1 MTKSQDSR
9 TGESLNK
16 AFSRRFQSKLAGDA
30 AALSLAHVLG
40 LVVPFLTVPYL
51 ARVLRP
57 EGFGLLLF
65 AQSFGLW
72 LVLVIE
78 FGFDQS
84 GTRII
89 SRIRENPTRLA
100 EVVLGVQSAKM
111 LALLLTIPFALAAFI
126 AVPLFRDNPIYL
138 LWGFLFAG
146 ARGLSP
152 NWYFFGQERMI
163 APAFLEAGG
172 KVIAAIGVFLL
183 VKIPEDG
190 WRVLALQ
197 ALGMGAAVAYMTRW
211 MYSEVSWV
219 WPSLRA
225 GCHMLKKSAGIF
237 VFRGSSGLYMQAN
250 AFVLGLLTNPAVV
263 GLFGGAERI
272 IRAGISMLQ
281 PLSQAFFPRVSHSAV
296 KDLEEA
302 GRLLWLSLVWI
313 GGLSLIMG
321 ATSFLA
327 APILVNILLGP
338 GYESAVPILQ
348 ALSVLVPII
357 GVGTVFGIQW
367 ALPWGFELPFSGL
380 VVLAGALNLVLA
392 FLLVPQF
399 GGMGMAWSVVAAEA
413 LVACGLVVLFLRK
426 GGSLWPLRMASTE
439 TINEHS

>member
-1 MTKSQDSR
+1 
-9 TGESLNK
+9 
-16 AFSRRFQSKLAGDA
+16 
-30 AALSLAHVLG
+30 
-40 LVVPFLTVPYL
+40 
-51 ARVLRP
+51 
-57 EGFGLLLF
+57 
-65 AQSFGLW
+65 
-72 LVLVIE
+72 
-78 FGFDQS
+78 
-84 GTRII
+84 
-89 SRIRENPTRLA
+89 
-100 EVVLGVQSAKM
+100 
-111 LALLLTIPFALAAFI
+111 
-126 AVPLFRDNPIYL
+126 
-138 LWGFLFAG
+138 
-146 ARGLSP
+146 
-152 NWYFFGQERMI
+152 
-163 APAFLEAGG
+163 
-172 KVIAAIGVFLL
+172 
-183 VKIPEDG
+183 
-190 WRVLALQ
+190 
-197 ALGMGAAVAYMTRW
+197 
-211 MYSEVSWV
+211 
-219 WPSLRA
+219 
-225 GCHMLKKSAGIF
+225 MLKKSAGIF

-321 ATSFLA
+321 ATSFVA

-367 ALPWGFELPFSGL
+367 ALPWGFEVPFSGL

-399 GGMGMAWSVVAAEA
+399 GGMGMASSVVAAEA
-413 LVACGLVVLFLRK
+413 LVAFGLVALFLRK
-426 GGSLWPLRMASTE
+426 GGALWPLRIASTE
-439 TINEHS
+439 TIHEQS

>member
-1 MTKSQDSR
+1 MTKSKDDKI
-9 TGESLNK
+9 GEALDK
-16 AFSRRFQSKLAGDA
+16 GFSGRFQSKLAGDA

-40 LVVPFLTVPYL
+40 LVVPFLTIPYL
-51 ARVLRP
+51 ARILRP

-78 FGFDQS
+78 FGFDLS
-84 GTRII
+84 GTRIV

-111 LALLLTIPFALAAFI
+111 LALLLTIPFAVAAFI

-219 WPSLRA
+219 RPSLRA
-225 GCHMLKKSAGIF
+225 GFHMLKKSAGIF

-250 AFVLGLLTNPAVV
+250 AFVLGLITNPAVV

-338 GYESAVPILQ
+338 GYESAVPILR

-392 FLLVPQF
+392 FVLVHRF
-399 GGMGMAWSVVAAEA
+399 GGMGMASTVVIAEA
-413 LVACGLVVLFLRK
+413 LVAFGLVGLFLRK
-426 GGSLWPLRMASTE
+426 GGSLCPLRMASTKSVQE
-439 TINEHS
+439 Y

>member
-1 MTKSQDSR
+1 MTKSKDDKI
-9 TGESLNK
+9 GEALDK
-16 AFSRRFQSKLAGDA
+16 GFSGRFQSKLAGDA

-197 ALGMGAAVAYMTRW
+197 ALGMSLAVAYMTRW
-211 MYSEVSWV
+211 MYSEISCVR
-219 WPSLRA
+219 PSLKA
-225 GCHMLKKSAGIF
+225 GFHMMKKSAGIF

-367 ALPWGFELPFSGL
+367 ALPWGFELPFSGV

-426 GGSLWPLRMASTE
+426 GGSLWPLQIASTE
-439 TINEHS
+439 TIRERS

>member
-1 MTKSQDSR
+1 MTKSKDDKI
-9 TGESLNK
+9 GEALDK
-16 AFSRRFQSKLAGDA
+16 GFSGRFQNKLAGDA

-40 LVVPFLTVPYL
+40 LVVPFLTIPYL
-51 ARVLRP
+51 ARILRP

-78 FGFDQS
+78 FGFDLS

-172 KVIAAIGVFLL
+172 KVVAAIGVFLL

-348 ALSVLVPII
+348 TLSVLVPII

-426 GGSLWPLRMASTE
+426 GGSLWPLQIASTE
-439 TINEHS
+439 TIRERS

>member
-1 MTKSQDSR
+1 MTKSKDDKI
-9 TGESLNK
+9 GEALDK
-16 AFSRRFQSKLAGDA
+16 GFSGRFQSKLAGDA

-78 FGFDQS
+78 FGFDLS
-84 GTRII
+84 GTRIV

-219 WPSLRA
+219 WPSLRP
-225 GCHMLKKSAGIF
+225 GFHMLKKSAGIF
-237 VFRGSSGLYMQAN
+237 VFRGSSGLYILN
-250 AFVLGLLTNPAVV
+250 SNF
-263 GLFGGAERI
+263 
-272 IRAGISMLQ
+272 SY
-281 PLSQAFFPRVSHSAV
+281 PL
-296 KDLEEA
+296 
-302 GRLLWLSLVWI
+302 WI
-313 GGLSLIMG
+313 CIW
-321 ATSFLA
+321 
-327 APILVNILLGP
+327 PI
-338 GYESAVPILQ
+338 
-348 ALSVLVPII
+348 
-357 GVGTVFGIQW
+357 
-367 ALPWGFELPFSGL
+367 
-380 VVLAGALNLVLA
+380 
-392 FLLVPQF
+392 
-399 GGMGMAWSVVAAEA
+399 
-413 LVACGLVVLFLRK
+413 K
-426 GGSLWPLRMASTE
+426 
-439 TINEHS
+439 TI

>member
-1 MTKSQDSR
+1 MTKPNDDRS
-9 TGESLNK
+9 GEALNK
-16 AFSRRFQSKLAGDA
+16 GFPGRFHSKLSGDA
-30 AALSLAHVLG
+30 VALSVAHVLG
-40 LVVPFLTVPYL
+40 LVVPFVTVPYL

-78 FGFDQS
+78 FGFDLS
-84 GTRII
+84 GTRTV
-89 SRIRENPTRLA
+89 SRIREDPTRLA
-100 EVVLGVQSAKM
+100 EVVLGVQSAKI
-111 LALLLTIPFALAAFI
+111 LALLLTIPLAIAAFFV
-126 AVPLFRDNPIYL
+126 VPLFHENPAYL
-138 LWGFLFAG
+138 LWGVLFAG

-152 NWYFFGQERMI
+152 NWYFFGQERMT

-172 KVIAAIGVFLL
+172 KVIAAAGVFLL

-197 ALGMGAAVAYMTRW
+197 ALGMSAAVAYMTGW
-211 MYSEVSWV
+211 MHSEVSWAR
-219 WPSLRA
+219 PSLRV
-225 GCHMLKKSAGIF
+225 GFRMLKKSAGIF
-237 VFRGSSGLYMQAN
+237 VFRGSSGLYVQAN
-250 AFVLGLLTNPAVV
+250 SFILGLITNPAVV

-272 IRAGISMLQ
+272 VRAGISLLQ
-281 PLSQAFFPRVSHSAV
+281 PLSQAFFPRVSHSAAE
-296 KDLEEA
+296 DLEEA
-302 GRLLWLSLVWI
+302 GRLLRLSLVWI
-313 GGLSLIMG
+313 GGLSIIMG
-321 ATSFLA
+321 AASFLA

-338 GYESAVPILQ
+338 GYESAVPILR

-367 ALPWGFELPFSGL
+367 ALPLGFELPFSAL

-399 GGMGMAWSVVAAEA
+399 GGMGMAWSVVTAEA
-413 LVACGLVVLFLRK
+413 LVAGGLVVLFLRK

-439 TINEHS
+439 TVHEQS

>member
-1 MTKSQDSR
+1 MTKSKDDK
-9 TGESLNK
+9 TGDALDRG
-16 AFSRRFQSKLAGDA
+16 FSGRFQSKLAGDA

-40 LVVPFLTVPYL
+40 RVVPFLTVPYL

-78 FGFDQS
+78 FGFDLS
-84 GTRII
+84 GTRIV

-138 LWGFLFAG
+138 LWGFLFAV

-172 KVIAAIGVFLL
+172 KVVAAIGVFLL

-302 GRLLWLSLVWI
+302 RRLLWLSLVWI

-399 GGMGMAWSVVAAEA
+399 GGMGMASSVVTAEA

-439 TINEHS
+439 TIHEQS

>member
-1 MTKSQDSR
+1 VTKPYDDGS
-9 TGESLNK
+9 GEVFNK
-16 AFSRRFQSKLAGDA
+16 GFSRLFHSKLAGDA
-30 AALSLAHVLG
+30 VALSVAHALG
-40 LVVPFLTVPYL
+40 LVVPFVTIPYL

-78 FGFDQS
+78 FGFDLS
-84 GTRII
+84 GTRIV
-89 SRIRENPTRLA
+89 SRIREDPTRLA
-100 EVVLGVQSAKM
+100 EVVLGVQSAKI
-111 LALLLTIPFALAAFI
+111 LALLLTIPLAVIAFI
-126 AVPLFRDNPIYL
+126 AVPLFRENPAYL

-172 KVIAAIGVFLL
+172 KVIAAVGVFLL

-197 ALGMGAAVAYMTRW
+197 ALGMSAAVAYMTRW
-211 MYSEVSWV
+211 MYREVSWEP
-219 WPSLRA
+219 PSLRA
-225 GCHMLKKSAGIF
+225 GFHMLKKSAGIF

-250 AFVLGLLTNPAVV
+250 AFVLGLITNPAVV

-272 IRAGISMLQ
+272 IRAGISLLQ

-302 GRLLWLSLVWI
+302 GRLLGLSLVWI

-321 ATSFLA
+321 VTSFLA

-367 ALPWGFELPFSGL
+367 ALPLGFELPFSAL
-380 VVLAGALNLVLA
+380 VVLAGSMNLVLA

-399 GGMGMAWSVVAAEA
+399 GGMGMALSVVTAEA
-413 LVACGLVVLFLRK
+413 LVASGLIVLFHRK
-426 GGSLWPLRMASTE
+426 GGSLWPLRVAPTE
-439 TINEHS
+439 SEHEHR

>member
-1 MTKSQDSR
+1 MNENYDFVIIGAGSA
-9 TGESLNK
+9 GCV
-16 AFSRRFQSKLAGDA
+16 LANRLSADA
-30 AALSLAHVLG
+30 QNSVL
-40 LVVPFLTVPYL
+40 
-51 ARVLRP
+51 
-57 EGFGLLLF
+57 
-65 AQSFGLW
+65 
-72 LVLVIE
+72 I
-78 FGFDQS
+78 
-84 GTRII
+84 
-89 SRIRENPTRLA
+89 
-100 EVVLGVQSAKM
+100 
-111 LALLLTIPFALAAFI
+111 
-126 AVPLFRDNPIYL
+126 
-138 LWGFLFAG
+138 
-146 ARGLSP
+146 
-152 NWYFFGQERMI
+152 
-163 APAFLEAGG
+163 LEAGG

-225 GCHMLKKSAGIF
+225 GFHMLKKSAGIF

-327 APILVNILLGP
+327 APILV
-338 GYESAVPILQ
+338 
-348 ALSVLVPII
+348 
-357 GVGTVFGIQW
+357 TVSYTHLT
-367 ALPWGFELPFSGL
+367 LPTNRE
-380 VVLAGALNLVLA
+380 V
-392 FLLVPQF
+392 
-399 GGMGMAWSVVAAEA
+399 
-413 LVACGLVVLFLRK
+413 
-426 GGSLWPLRMASTE
+426 
-439 TINEHS
+439 

>member
-1 MTKSQDSR
+1 MTKSKDDK
-9 TGESLNK
+9 TGESLDRG
-16 AFSRRFQSKLAGDA
+16 FSERFQSKLAGDA
-30 AALSLAHVLG
+30 AALSLAHVVG

-65 AQSFGLW
+65 AQSFSLW

-78 FGFDQS
+78 FGFDLS

-89 SRIRENPTRLA
+89 SRIRENPSGLA

-111 LALLLTIPFALAAFI
+111 LALLLTIPFAVAAFI
-126 AVPLFRDNPIYL
+126 AVPLFHDNPVYL

-219 WPSLRA
+219 WPSLRP
-225 GCHMLKKSAGIF
+225 GFHMLKKSAGIF

-272 IRAGISMLQ
+272 IRAGISMLH

-302 GRLLWLSLVWI
+302 ERLLWLSLVWI

-348 ALSVLVPII
+348 GLSVLVPII

-380 VVLAGALNLVLA
+380 VVLAGSLNLVLA
-392 FLLVPQF
+392 FVLVPRF
-399 GGMGMAWSVVAAEA
+399 GGMGMASSVVIAEA

-426 GGSLWPLRMASTE
+426 GGSLWPLRMASTKSVQE
-439 TINEHS
+439 Y

>member
-1 MTKSQDSR
+1 MTKPQDDR
-9 TGESLNK
+9 TGEALNK
-16 AFSRRFQSKLAGDA
+16 GFSRRFHSKLAGDA
-30 AALSLAHVLG
+30 VALSAAHVLG
-40 LVVPFLTVPYL
+40 LVVPFLTIPYL
-51 ARVLRP
+51 ARILRP

-78 FGFDQS
+78 FGFDLS
-84 GTRII
+84 GTRIV
-89 SRIRENPTRLA
+89 SRIRGNPTRLA

-111 LALLLTIPFALAAFI
+111 LALLLTIPFAVAAFI

-172 KVIAAIGVFLL
+172 KVVAAIGVFLL

-219 WPSLRA
+219 RPSLRA
-225 GCHMLKKSAGIF
+225 GFHMLKKSAGIF

-281 PLSQAFFPRVSHSAV
+281 PLSQAFFPRVSHSVV

-338 GYESAVPILQ
+338 GYESAVPILR

-426 GGSLWPLRMASTE
+426 GGSLWPFQMASVE
-439 TINEHS
+439 TVHERS

>member
-1 MTKSQDSR
+1 MTKSQDDK
-9 TGESLNK
+9 TGEALNK
-16 AFSRRFQSKLAGDA
+16 GFSRRFQSKLAGDA
-30 AALSLAHVLG
+30 AALSVAHVLG

-78 FGFDQS
+78 FGFDLS
-84 GTRII
+84 GTRIV
-89 SRIRENPTRLA
+89 SRIREDPTRLA
-100 EVVLGVQSAKM
+100 EVVLGVQSAKI
-111 LALLLTIPFALAAFI
+111 LALLLTIPLAVAAFI
-126 AVPLFRDNPIYL
+126 AVPLFRENPAYL

-172 KVIAAIGVFLL
+172 KIIAAVGVFLL

-197 ALGMGAAVAYMTRW
+197 ALGMSAAVAYMTGW
-211 MYSEVSWV
+211 MHSEVSWV
-219 WPSLRA
+219 RPSLRA
-225 GCHMLKKSAGIF
+225 GFHMLKKSSAIF

-250 AFVLGLLTNPAVV
+250 AFVLGLITNPAVV

-272 IRAGISMLQ
+272 IRAGISLLQ
-281 PLSQAFFPRVSHSAV
+281 PLSQAFFPRLSHSAV

-302 GRLLWLSLVWI
+302 GRLLGLSLVWI
-313 GGLSLIMG
+313 GGLSFIMG
-321 ATSFLA
+321 AASFLA
-327 APILVNILLGP
+327 APVLVNILLGP
-338 GYESAVPILQ
+338 GYESAVPILR

-392 FLLVPQF
+392 FLLVPRF
-399 GGMGMAWSVVAAEA
+399 GGMGMASSVVTAEA
-413 LVACGLVVLFLRK
+413 LVAFGLVVLFLRK
-426 GGSLWPLRMASTE
+426 GGSLWPLRIASTE
-439 TINEHS
+439 TIHEHS

>member
-1 MTKSQDSR
+1 MTKSKDDKI
-9 TGESLNK
+9 GEALDK
-16 AFSRRFQSKLAGDA
+16 GFSGRFQSKLAGDA

-40 LVVPFLTVPYL
+40 LVVPFLTIPYL

-78 FGFDQS
+78 FGFDLS
-84 GTRII
+84 GTRIV

-111 LALLLTIPFALAAFI
+111 LALLLTIPFAVAAFI

-172 KVIAAIGVFLL
+172 KVVAAIGVFLL

-197 ALGMGAAVAYMTRW
+197 ALGMGVAVAYMTRW

-219 WPSLRA
+219 PPNLRA
-225 GCHMLKKSAGIF
+225 GFHMLKKSAGIF

-348 ALSVLVPII
+348 VLSVLVPII

-399 GGMGMAWSVVAAEA
+399 GGMGMASSVVIAEA

-426 GGSLWPLRMASTE
+426 GGSLWPLQMDSTKSVQE
-439 TINEHS
+439 Y

>member
-1 MTKSQDSR
+1 MTKSKDDKI
-9 TGESLNK
+9 GEALDK
-16 AFSRRFQSKLAGDA
+16 GFLGRFQSKLAGDA

-78 FGFDQS
+78 FGFDLS
-84 GTRII
+84 GTRIV

-111 LALLLTIPFALAAFI
+111 LALLLTIPFVVAAFI
-126 AVPLFRDNPIYL
+126 AVPLFRDNPVYL
-138 LWGFLFAG
+138 LWGFLFAA

-219 WPSLRA
+219 RPSLRA
-225 GCHMLKKSAGIF
+225 GFHMLKKSAGIF

-281 PLSQAFFPRVSHSAV
+281 PLSQAFFPRLSHSAV

-302 GRLLWLSLVWI
+302 GRLLGLSLVWI

-367 ALPWGFELPFSGL
+367 ALPLGFELPFSGL

-392 FLLVPQF
+392 FLLVPRF
-399 GGMGMAWSVVAAEA
+399 GGMGMASSVVSAEA
-413 LVACGLVVLFLRK
+413 LVACGLVVVFLRK
-426 GGSLWPLRMASTE
+426 GGSLWPLRIAPTE
-439 TINEHS
+439 SEHEHV

>member
-1 MTKSQDSR
+1 MTKSKDDKI
-9 TGESLNK
+9 GEALDK
-16 AFSRRFQSKLAGDA
+16 GFSGRFQSKLAGDA

-40 LVVPFLTVPYL
+40 LVVPFLTIPYL
-51 ARVLRP
+51 ARILRP

-78 FGFDQS
+78 FGFDLS
-84 GTRII
+84 GTRIV

-111 LALLLTIPFALAAFI
+111 LALLLTIPFAVAAFI

-172 KVIAAIGVFLL
+172 KVVAAIGVFLL

-197 ALGMGAAVAYMTRW
+197 ALGMGVAVAYMTRW

-219 WPSLRA
+219 PPNLRA
-225 GCHMLKKSAGIF
+225 GFHMLKKSAGIF

-348 ALSVLVPII
+348 VLSVLVPII

-399 GGMGMAWSVVAAEA
+399 GGMGMASSVVIAEA

-426 GGSLWPLRMASTE
+426 GGSLWPLQMDSTKSVQE
-439 TINEHS
+439 Y